1 MRREI
6 KLLQM
11 LNHVNVIKV
20 YDTIET
26 NNHVNIIMEYIPG
39 TSLHGYLKAQT
50 NRRLTDNDA
59 KRIFK

>member
-1 MRREI
+1 
-6 KLLQM
+6 M
-11 LNHVNVIKV
+11 LNHINIIKI

-39 TSLHGYLKAQT
+39 SSLHGYLKAQT
-50 NRRLTDNDA
+50 NRRLTEIDA